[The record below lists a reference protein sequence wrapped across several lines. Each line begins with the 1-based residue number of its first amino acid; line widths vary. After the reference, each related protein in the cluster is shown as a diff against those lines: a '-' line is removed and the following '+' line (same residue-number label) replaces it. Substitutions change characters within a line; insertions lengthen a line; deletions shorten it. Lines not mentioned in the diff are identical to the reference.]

1 MASGT
6 SWRNTS
12 SKERRASRVWQDGM
26 WTTGHF
32 ACQGG
37 HGQALFSQ
45 GTGKRMEGKEA
56 EAVSRYNS
64 SRGLSIDRSRELE
77 LELKGSRSP
86 EGCFTCCKGVL

>member
-1 MASGT
+1 
-6 SWRNTS
+6 
-12 SKERRASRVWQDGM
+12 
-26 WTTGHF
+26 
-32 ACQGG
+32 
-37 HGQALFSQ
+37 
-45 GTGKRMEGKEA
+45 MEGKEA